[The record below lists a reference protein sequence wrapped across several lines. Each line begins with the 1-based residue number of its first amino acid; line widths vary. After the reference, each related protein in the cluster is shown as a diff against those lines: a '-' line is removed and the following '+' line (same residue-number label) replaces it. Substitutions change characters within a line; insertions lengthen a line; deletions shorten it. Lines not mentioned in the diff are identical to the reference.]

1 MLLGAGNDPGE
12 TRVVVDRLSTVDRFG
27 GGWELTGNGG
37 RSTDLA
43 PASAAD
49 PGGLPAVQLVSMYR
63 NATIDKGGAKYMTN
77 KDDAKVIDGV
87 GDGNL
92 GGSWSASVGR
102 VHMVGNFIGSPG
114 SVHVGTGGVT
124 KTFTKT
130 PASIPGTSI
139 VINEVRNDSSDANLD
154 WIELYNNSAST
165 SAAINIDAY
174 ELNIVTRGAQTD
186 ADKAAGTYPEPT
198 EVTLVDPAEDQGFPL
213 YKMAPG
219 EYLVIYNRHPGDTIL
234 AGGVNIEDVPAGTQ
248 VNKGASHSYLVRA
261 TLNLPSDKGKFLLIL
276 RSATDKNKT
285 GDAVVDFAGN
295 GFFPLFKKNEF
306 DTDTWPFVAWPVPA
320 AEAVGDNSFASRT
333 QSWGRIATLSDAG
346 SYVPHPV
353 TPRANDR
360 FHGDDWQAF
369 GDQGGV
375 GYDRDVDLNNAPGTP
390 GYANVVS
397 NLLSDDRDGALDAA
411 KAAKGSY
418 IFGGTVSISEVMYDA
433 GPRWNLVQWIELYN
447 SSLTEAIDIGGWELE
462 IRNKEDVESYVDS
475 SFNFVAGTTILPNQ
489 TLLIVSATG
498 ANDVDS
504 NRVYNL
510 YQHHRQALG
519 LLARDS
525 VLLSRTGFYLKL
537 VGKAS
542 VGGQTVEEGRRR
554 SG

>member
-1 MLLGAGNDPGE
+1 MY
-12 TRVVVDRLSTVDRFG
+12 RVVTLDPAKPGAYKVKKAADG
-27 GGWELTGNGG
+27 GGL
-37 RSTDLA
+37 D
-43 PASAAD
+43 
-49 PGGLPAVQLVSMYR
+49 GL
-63 NATIDKGGAKYMTN
+63 
-77 KDDAKVIDGV
+77 
-87 GDGNL
+87 GDGTV
-92 GGSWSASVGR
+92 GASWNKSVGR
-102 VHMVGNFIGSPG
+102 GENLSGRFIGSPG
-114 SVHVGTGGVT
+114 TVHVTEGGLT
-124 KTFTKT
+124 ATFTKT

-165 SAAINIDAY
+165 SASINIDGY
-174 ELNIVTRGAQTD
+174 ELNIVTRGAKKTD
-186 ADKAAGTYPEPT
+186 GTYPDPT
-198 EVTLVDPAEDQGFPL
+198 EVTLVDEKEDQGFPA
-213 YKMAPG
+213 YKIAPG

-295 GFFPLFKKNEF
+295 GFFPLVKTNEF
-306 DTDTWPFVAWPVPA
+306 KTDTWPFVAWPVPA

-333 QSWGRIATLSDAG
+333 QSWGRIATLSDTG

-353 TPRANDR
+353 VPRDNDR

-369 GDQGGV
+369 DGTQGGV

-397 NLLSDDRDGALDAA
+397 NLLSDDRDD
-411 KAAKGSY
+411 AAKGSY
-418 IFGGTVSISEVMYDA
+418 IFGGTVTISEVMYDA
-433 GPRWNLVQWIELYN
+433 GKRWNLIQWIELYN
-447 SSLTEAIDIGGWELE
+447 SSLTEAIDISGWELE

-475 SFNFVAGTTILPNQ
+475 SFEFVAGTTILPNQ

-542 VGGQTVEEGRRR
+542 VGGQIVEEVVDEAGNVMVVGAKRTVVWALELRDPAVR
-554 SG
+554 QSLVRQYGTS